1 MLFALGGKIRP
12 GLLGRPADLGK
23 VHDGGL
29 DASVDFRQVYADV
42 LGNWLKVNPAAI
54 LGEQI
59 DPYRIVASA

>member
-1 MLFALGGKIRP
+1 LLFALGGNIRP
-12 GLLGRPADLGK
+12 GLLGHPADLGK

-54 LGEQI
+54 LGEPI